1 MIDLENILK
10 EVIAL
15 SKEAGEFI
23 REERKKFKQEFI
35 EFKGLN
41 DLVSYVD
48 KEAEKILVKGLK
60 TALPEAGFITEEG
73 TATAANEHYK
83 WIIDPLDGTTNFI
96 HGLPVYAVSIG
107 LVEGEKVILG
117 VIYEINR
124 DECFYAVDGG
134 KSYCNGVAIS
144 VSPTE
149 KLEGSLIATGFP
161 YYNFEKMQLYL
172 EILDKFMQKTHG
184 LRRMGSAAVD
194 LAYVACGRFEG
205 FFEYNLHPWDVAA
218 GIIIIKQAGGIIT
231 DFKGG
236 DNYLYGRQILA
247 GSKAHPEMLAV
258 INDIWYSVKA

>member
-1 MIDLENILK
+1 MIDLDKILN
-10 EVIAL
+10 EVISL
-15 SKEAGEFI
+15 SKEAGSFI
-23 REERKKFKQEFI
+23 REERKKFKKEHI

-48 KEAEKILVKGLK
+48 KEAEKILVKGLRNV
-60 TALPEAGFITEEG
+60 LPEAGFITEEG
-73 TATAANEHYK
+73 TAGANNEEYK

-107 LVEGEKVILG
+107 LVRGEKVILG

-124 DECFYAVDGG
+124 DECFYATEGE
-134 KSYCNGVAIS
+134 KSYCNGKEIK

-149 KLEGSLIATGFP
+149 KLEGCLIATGFP

-218 GIIIIKQAGGIIT
+218 GIIIIQQAGGIIT
-231 DFKGG
+231 DFQGKN
-236 DNYLYGRQILA
+236 NYLFGRQILA
-247 GSKAHPEMLAV
+247 GNKAHPEMLDV
-258 INDIWYSVKA
+258 INKTWYPGKN

>member
-1 MIDLENILK
+1 MIDLERILK
-10 EVIAL
+10 EVISL
-15 SKEAGEFI
+15 SKEAGAFI
-23 REERKKFKQEFI
+23 REERKKFKKEFI

-60 TALPEAGFITEEG
+60 NALPEAGFITEEG
-73 TATAANEHYK
+73 TAIANNEEYK

-107 LVEGEKVILG
+107 LTKGEKVILG
-117 VIYEINR
+117 VIYEVNR
-124 DECFYAVDGG
+124 DECFYAYEGG
-134 KSYCNGVAIS
+134 KSYCNGSEIS
-144 VSPTE
+144 VSPAE
-149 KLEGSLIATGFP
+149 KLEGCLIATGFP

-218 GIIIIKQAGGIIT
+218 GIIIIQQAGGIVT
-231 DFKGG
+231 DFQGK
-236 DNYLYGRQILA
+236 DDYLFGRQILA
-247 GSKAHPEMLAV
+247 GNRAHPEMLEV
-258 INDIWYSVKA
+258 INKIWYSEKA

>member
-1 MIDLENILK
+1 MDLEKILN
-10 EVIAL
+10 EVISL
-15 SKEAGEFI
+15 SKEAGAFI
-23 REERKKFKQEFI
+23 REERKKFKKEFI

-60 TALPEAGFITEEG
+60 KALSEAGFITEEG
-73 TATAANEHYK
+73 TAKADNEEYK

-96 HGLPVYAVSIG
+96 HGLPIYAVSIG
-107 LVEGEKVILG
+107 LVKGEEVILG

-124 DECFYAVDGG
+124 DECFYALEGG
-134 KSYCNGVAIS
+134 KAYCNGVEIS

-149 KLEGSLIATGFP
+149 KLEGCLIATGFP

-172 EILDKFMQKTHG
+172 EILDKFMQRTHG

-218 GIIIIKQAGGIIT
+218 GIIIIKQAGGIVT
-231 DFKGG
+231 DFQGHN
-236 DNYLYGRQILA
+236 NYLFGRQILA
-247 GSKAHPEMLAV
+247 ANKAHPEMLEV
-258 INDIWYSVKA
+258 INKTWYSLKA